1 MTLRISYSLLTLC
14 ILSSAP
20 CACMP
25 DSKNIGETL
34 STGEQTGSA
43 TGAQTGTTDAATDG
57 ETTVEDATSDSG
69 VDATTAGTT
78 AETASTGAAS
88 TGAASTGAAS
98 TGDAS
103 TGDASTGD
111 ASTGD
116 LTFPCGMMA
125 CDADTQYCSV
135 TIPGIPDVEIMYS
148 CVQIPGRCVDDPS
161 CACLNDE
168 QGPCQCAEDQG
179 FTVTCALP

>member
-88 TGAASTGAAS
+88 TG
-98 TGDAS
+98 
-103 TGDASTGD
+103 DASTGD